1 MTGTVSCFH
10 CGTAID
16 GTAHHVLQIDGKPV
30 TLCSSACVEVAT
42 RIRDKGLTGF
52 YRFRTGASVPAGK
65 DTASGRWASYDR
77 EALQREFVSSHG
89 DGSREAQLLLQGVR
103 CAACSWLIERAM
115 TAVPGV
121 REIAVD
127 PLTTRTRLRWDPGIT
142 RLGDL
147 LERIAALGY
156 DPYPYTEDEAGRAA
170 ILERRAALPR
180 LIVAGLGMSE
190 TMGYAVA
197 LYAGALH
204 DADPAIHQF
213 LRLISLLVATPVV
226 FYAGAPFFSGAV
238 RGLRLG
244 RPGMDV
250 PVGLAIAAAYIASV
264 WNTFKGS
271 GAIYFDSA
279 VMFVFFLSCARFLEM
294 SGRHRAL
301 SLTGAL
307 ARHLPRVA
315 TRLRAGRPEIVGVV
329 ELEPGDLVLVPPGQS
344 IPVDGRLEGA
354 SARVDE
360 SLLTGESRPV
370 AKAAGDPVVA
380 GSINLLGAATICV
393 ERVGASTVL
402 AQISRLIAVARE
414 ERPRLVEITDRV
426 AVWFV
431 SGVLLLATA
440 AGAAWWLIDP
450 SRAFDIVLAVLVVTC
465 PCALALATPAA
476 FTVGMSALA
485 RQGVLL
491 RRAGALEM
499 LSRVSDMVFDKT
511 GTLTEHSAGVH
522 RIETFVDQA
531 PGRLLELAA
540 LLESRSEHPLARA
553 FPPPATTVPVT
564 DIVAV
569 PGRGLEGC
577 VDGESLRIGTRA
589 FVLGR
594 AGDSAA
600 DNGPGSAAQSVYL
613 GRESQLM
620 ARFEIAERVRTE
632 APAVLAA
639 LADAGI
645 APAIA
650 SGDQA
655 GPVRAAAAQ
664 LGITT
669 WHAGLSPAG
678 KLELVRKLQQQG
690 HTVAMVGDGI
700 NDSPVLAGADVSIAI
715 GTGTSLAQHAADCIL
730 MGPGLVALPA
740 AVAHSRRTMHVVRQ
754 NLWWAVA
761 YNLVAVP
768 LAITGVLAPWLA
780 ALGMSASSLLV
791 TFNALRLARIRQTAT
806 ERQPRHALNQGA
818 ALP

>member
-1 MTGTVSCFH
+1 MGGTASCFH
-10 CGTAID
+10 CGTAIA
-16 GTAHHVLQIDGKPV
+16 GTTGHELQIDGTPV
-30 TLCSSACVEVAT
+30 ALCSSSCLEIAT

-52 YRFRTGASVPAGK
+52 YRFRTGASTPASE
-65 DTASGRWASYDR
+65 DAASGRWASYDR
-77 EALQREFVSSHG
+77 EALQKEFVSSHG

-115 TAVPGV
+115 AAVPGV
-121 REIAVD
+121 LEIAVD
-127 PLTTRTRLRWDPGIT
+127 PLTTRTRLRWDPHIT

-147 LERIAALGY
+147 LRQVAALGY
-156 DPYPYTEDEAGRAA
+156 DPLPYTEDEAGRAA

-190 TMGYAVA
+190 TMGYAIA

-204 DADPAIHQF
+204 DADPGIHQF

-250 PVGLAIAAAYIASV
+250 PVALAIAAAYIASV
-264 WNTFKGS
+264 WNTFRGS
-271 GAIYFDSA
+271 GEVYFDSA

-315 TRLRAGRPEIVGVV
+315 TRLRNGRPEIVGVV
-329 ELEPGDLVLVPPGQS
+329 ELVPGDLVLVPPGQS
-344 IPVDGRLEGA
+344 IPVDGRLESA
-354 SARVDE
+354 SASVDE

-370 AKAAGDPVVA
+370 RKAAGQPVVA
-380 GSINLLGAATICV
+380 GSINLLGAATVRV
-393 ERVGASTVL
+393 ERVGTSTML
-402 AQISRLIAVARE
+402 AQISRLMAVARE
-414 ERPRLVEITDRV
+414 ERPRLVEVTDRV

-431 SGVLLLATA
+431 SGVLLLAA
-440 AGAAWWLIDP
+440 ATGAAWWLLDP

-485 RQGVLL
+485 RRGVLL
-491 RRAGALEM
+491 RRAGALEI
-499 LSRVSDMVFDKT
+499 LSRITDMVFDKT
-511 GTLTEHSAGVH
+511 GTLTEHSAGIH
-522 RIETFVDQA
+522 RIETFTGQD
-531 PGRLLELAA
+531 PGQLLELAA

-553 FPPPATTVPVT
+553 FPAPATAVPVT
-564 DIVAV
+564 DVVAV
-569 PGRGLEGC
+569 PGKGIEGC
-577 VDGESLRIGTRA
+577 VDGQRLRIGTQA
-589 FVLGR
+589 FVLGA
-594 AGDSAA
+594 AGDGEAA
-600 DNGPGSAAQSVYL
+600 EGAEPAAQSVYL
-613 GRESQLM
+613 GSNSQLM
-620 ARFEIAERVRTE
+620 ARFEIAERVRSE

-645 APAIA
+645 ALAIA

-655 GPVRAAAAQ
+655 GPVRAAADR
-664 LGITT
+664 LGIAR
-669 WHAGLSPAG
+669 WHARLSPAD
-678 KLELVRKLQQQG
+678 KLALVRSLQQDG
-690 HTVAMVGDGI
+690 RRVGMVGDGI

-730 MGPGLVALPA
+730 MGPGLGALPA
-740 AVAHSRRTMHVVRQ
+740 AVAHSRRTMHIVRQ
-754 NLWWAVA
+754 NLWWAVG

-768 LAITGVLAPWLA
+768 LAITGLLAPWLA

-791 TFNALRLARIRQTAT
+791 TFNALRLGRMPQ
-806 ERQPRHALNQGA
+806 A
-818 ALP
+818 AASAPGVVPGTSEVRT

>member
-1 MTGTVSCFH
+1 MTDAIRCFH
-10 CGTAID
+10 CGTAIP
-16 GTAHHVLQIDGKPV
+16 GLATHQLQIDGTPV
-30 TLCSSACVEVAT
+30 ALCSSACQEIAT
-42 RIRDKGLTGF
+42 RIRDKGLTEF
-52 YRFRTGASVPAGK
+52 YRFRTAAAAPAGG
-65 DTASGRWASYDR
+65 DTGPECWASYDR
-77 EALQREFVSSHG
+77 EALQKEFVSAHS

-142 RLGDL
+142 RLSEL
-147 LERIAALGY
+147 LTRIAVLGY

-180 LIVAGLGMSE
+180 LIVAGLGMSQV
-190 TMGYAVA
+190 MGFAVA

-226 FYAGAPFFSGAV
+226 FYAGAPFFRGAV

-250 PVGLAIAAAYIASV
+250 PVGIAIAAAYIASV

-271 GAIYFDSA
+271 GPIYFDSA

-294 SGRHRAL
+294 AGRHRAL

-315 TRLRAGRPEIVGVV
+315 TRLREGRPEIVGVV
-329 ELEPGDLVLVPPGQS
+329 ELEPGDLVLVAPGQS
-344 IPVDGRLEGA
+344 VPVDGRLECD
-354 SARVDE
+354 SARIDE

-370 AKAAGDPVVA
+370 RKIAGDPVMA
-380 GSINLLGAATICV
+380 GSINLFSAATICV
-393 ERVGASTVL
+393 ERVGTSTVL
-402 AQISRLIAVARE
+402 AQIGRLITTARE

-431 SGVLLLATA
+431 TGVLTLAVTT
-440 AGAAWWLIDP
+440 GAVWWWIDP
-450 SRAFDIVLAVLVVTC
+450 SRAFEIVLAVLVVTC

-491 RRAGALEM
+491 RRAGALET
-499 LSRVSDMVFDKT
+499 LSHVTDLVFDKT
-511 GTLTEHSAGVH
+511 GTLTEHSAGIQH
-522 RIETFVDQA
+522 IETFASHDPDQV
-531 PGRLLELAA
+531 LELAA

-553 FPPPATTVPVT
+553 FPRPVT
-564 DIVAV
+564 ALPVTEIAAI
-569 PGRGLEGC
+569 PGQGLEGS
-577 VDGESLRIGTRA
+577 VNGERLRIGTRA
-589 FVLGR
+589 FVLR
-594 AGDSAA
+594 VDEDVAHDDSAEA
-600 DNGPGSAAQSVYL
+600 AVQSIWLGSK
-613 GRESQLM
+613 SQLM
-620 ARFEIAERVRTE
+620 ARFEIAERVRAD
-632 APAVLAA
+632 APAALAA
-639 LADAGI
+639 LKAAGI
-645 APAIA
+645 ALAIA
-650 SGDQA
+650 SGDQP
-655 GPVRAAAAQ
+655 GPVRAAAHQ
-664 LGITT
+664 LGIDT
-669 WHAGLSPAG
+669 WYARLAPTG
-678 KLELVRKLQQQG
+678 KLDLVRGMQQEARIVG
-690 HTVAMVGDGI
+690 MVGDGI
-700 NDSPVLAGADVSIAI
+700 NDSPVLAGADVSIAV

-730 MGPGLVALPA
+730 MGPGLGALPT
-740 AVAHSRRTMHVVRQ
+740 AVAHARRTMRIVRQ

-761 YNLVAVP
+761 YNVVAVP
-768 LAITGVLAPWLA
+768 LAITGMLAPWLA

-791 TFNALRLARIRQTAT
+791 TFNALRLGRAVQLAQAAT
-806 ERQPRHALNQGA
+806 PDNALSESE

>member
-1 MTGTVSCFH
+1 MTARLSCFH
-10 CGTAID
+10 CGTAIN
-16 GTAHHVLQIDGKPV
+16 GPIASRLQIDGESV
-30 TLCSSACVEVAT
+30 ALCSTACEEIAT

-52 YRFRTGASVPAGK
+52 YRFRTGTSAPAGK
-65 DTASGRWASYDR
+65 DAGSARWASYDR
-77 EALQREFVSSHG
+77 EALQREFVSTHS

-115 TAVPGV
+115 AAVPGV

-127 PLTTRTRLRWDPGIT
+127 PLTTRTRLRWDPAIT
-142 RLGDL
+142 RLGEL
-147 LERIAALGY
+147 LERIAVLGY

-190 TMGYAVA
+190 VMGYAIA
-197 LYAGALH
+197 LYGGALH
-204 DADPAIHQF
+204 DADQTIHQF
-213 LRLISLLVATPVV
+213 LRLVSLLVATPVV
-226 FYAGAPFFSGAV
+226 FYAGAPFFSGAL

-264 WNTFKGS
+264 WNTFRGS
-271 GAIYFDSA
+271 GEIYFDSA

-315 TRLRAGRPEIVGVV
+315 TRLRDGRPEIVGVV
-329 ELEPGDLVLVPPGQS
+329 ELEAGDLVLVPPGQS
-344 IPVDGRLEGA
+344 VPVDGRLVSA

-370 AKAAGDPVVA
+370 RKATGDPVIA
-380 GSINLLGAATICV
+380 GSINLLGAATVCV
-393 ERVGASTVL
+393 ERVGAGTVL
-402 AQISRLIAVARE
+402 AQIGRLIAVARE

-431 SGVLLLATA
+431 SGVLVLAA
-440 AGAAWWLIDP
+440 ATGLAWWLLDP
-450 SRAFDIVLAVLVVTC
+450 SRAFDVVLAVLVVTC

-485 RQGVLL
+485 RRGVLL

-499 LSRVSDMVFDKT
+499 LSRVTDMVFDKT
-511 GTLTEHSAGVH
+511 GTLTEHSAGIH
-522 RIETFVDQA
+522 RIETFAGEDPEQM
-531 PGRLLELAA
+531 LELAA
-540 LLESRSEHPLARA
+540 LLESHSEHPLARA
-553 FPPPATTVPVT
+553 FPSPATAAPVT
-564 DIVAV
+564 DVVAA
-569 PGRGLEGC
+569 PGQGLEGL
-577 VDGESLRIGTRA
+577 VAGEALRIGTRA

-594 AGDSAA
+594 GSDGRDDGDGESAT
-600 DNGPGSAAQSVYL
+600 QSVYL
-613 GRESQLM
+613 GRESRLM
-620 ARFEIAERVRTE
+620 ARFEIAERVRAE
-632 APAVLAA
+632 APATLAA
-639 LADAGI
+639 LRAAGI
-645 APAIA
+645 TLRVA
-650 SGDQA
+650 SGDQP
-655 GPVRAAAAQ
+655 GPVRAAADR
-664 LGITT
+664 LGVAA
-669 WHAGLSPAG
+669 WHAGLAPSG
-678 KLELVRKLQQQG
+678 KLELVRKLQRDG
-690 HTVAMVGDGI
+690 HIVGMVGDGI

-730 MGPGLVALPA
+730 MGPGLGALPEA
-740 AVAHSRRTMHVVRQ
+740 LAHSRRTMHIVRQ

-761 YNLVAVP
+761 YNAIAVP
-768 LAITGVLAPWLA
+768 LAVAGVLAPWLA

-791 TFNALRLARIRQTAT
+791 TFNALRLGRIPQPVANTPGQVLNESEARS
-806 ERQPRHALNQGA
+806 
-818 ALP
+818 